1 MRVHRRFLLL
11 LVFFSGMTALAVEL
25 SAARLLDP
33 FFGNSL
39 IIWANLIGL
48 VLIYLTLGYYLGG
61 RLADL
66 RPDEGLLYQIT
77 ALAGFTIGLIPN
89 ASRPILSWSVQG
101 FARFD
106 AGILLGSLLG
116 VILLFSVPVT
126 LLGCVSP
133 FVIRLATQDVRS
145 SGSVAGSV
153 YALSTVGS
161 IVGTFAPVL
170 IFIPTIGTRATF
182 FLFSLA
188 LLVISL
194 VGLALSKGRLAGFYL
209 PLLLII
215 VLLALFGRPSAIR
228 ADEGLVYE
236 TESAYNYIQVVKW
249 GDDTY
254 LRLNEGQGVHSVY
267 NPRELLTYGVWD
279 YFLVA
284 PYFNNPPYGEEQVG
298 SMALIGSAAG
308 TIAKQYT
315 TIYGPI
321 PIDGAEIDPQIIRLG
336 REYFAMNEPNFHP
349 VAQDGRYFLATRTK
363 KWDVVSIDAYR
374 APYIPFHLVTYEFF
388 QEVSEHLTEQGVVAI
403 NVGRTSTDYSLVD
416 ALASTMKAVFPNVYV
431 IDTPDYGSTLGNS
444 LVVGTKQ
451 PTRLEN
457 FAANADMLRNPF
469 LRMVADNSLN
479 HIREHTATTPV
490 FTDDKAPVERLIHGL
505 ILRHITGYD

>member
-1 MRVHRRFLLL
+1 MKVHRRFLLL
-11 LVFFSGMTALAVEL
+11 TVFVSGMTALAVEL

-48 VLIYLTLGYYLGG
+48 VLIYLTVGYYLGG
-61 RLADL
+61 RLADR
-66 RPDEGLLYQIT
+66 RPEESLLYQLT
-77 ALAGFTIGLIPN
+77 TLAGFTIGLVPD

-116 VILLFSVPVT
+116 VILLFAVPVT

-161 IVGTFAPVL
+161 IIGTFTPVL
-170 IFIPTIGTRATF
+170 LFIPNIGTRATF

-188 LLVISL
+188 LLITSL
-194 VGLALSKGRLAGFYL
+194 SGLALSKPRLAGLYL

-215 VLLALFGRPSAIR
+215 VLLALFGSPGFIKAS
-228 ADEGLVYE
+228 EGLVYE

-249 GDDTY
+249 DDDIY

-267 NPRELLTYGVWD
+267 NPQEILTYGIWD

-284 PYFNNPPYGEEQVG
+284 PFFNNPPYDEKQVG

-315 TIYGPI
+315 AAYGPI
-321 PIDGAEIDPQIIRLG
+321 PIDGAEIDPEIIRVG
-336 REYFAMNEPNFHP
+336 RGYFAMNEPNFHP
-349 VAQDGRYFLATRTK
+349 FAQDGRYFLATSAK
-363 KWDVVSIDAYR
+363 KWDVICIDAYR
-374 APYIPFHLVTYEFF
+374 PPYIPFHLTTREFF
-388 QEVSEHLTEQGVVAI
+388 QLVGGHLTEQGVVAL
-403 NVGRTSTDYSLVD
+403 NAGRTSTDYSLVN
-416 ALASTMKAVFPNVYV
+416 ALAGTMKAVFPNVYV
-431 IDTPDYGSTLGNS
+431 IDTPDDGNVLGNS
-444 LVVGTKQ
+444 LVVGTRQ

-457 FAANADMLRNPF
+457 FAANAARLRNPL
-469 LRMVADNSLN
+469 LRTVADNSLSRT
-479 HIREHTATTPV
+479 REYTAATPV
-490 FTDDKAPVERLIHGL
+490 FTDDKAPVEQLIHGL
-505 ILRHITGYD
+505 ILRYVTGQD